1 MPETVERRIAELLN
15 DPLTGLLMEADHVD
29 RDALAEQL
37 RGVAE
42 RTERPAEFS
51 PRADLATRNYE
62 PLRHPRRRAA
72 KNQLARLAPAWCGAR
87 PQ

>member
-42 RTERPAEFS
+42 RGERTAEFS

-62 PLRHPRRRAA
+62 PLRHPRPRAT
-72 KNQLARLAPAWCGAR
+72 KNPRALPPFSWCGAR
-87 PQ
+87 AQ